1 MYIKILTLTLAS
13 DRPITGNAT
22 KLRGFFATKF
32 NEYILLHHHINVD
45 KFLYKYPLVQYKII
59 NGTPMILGINEGVEV
74 LKEIYDQYTEIKL
87 GDSVYTIMERG
98 ITVKSEDFGL
108 SEKFHSYE
116 FLTPWFALNQ
126 QNYRKYYGSTR
137 DEQRLLLQ
145 RTLIGNLLSIS
156 KTLDYTVPD
165 EIKVDVEIRPKKSR
179 LKNTTMVGFLGKF
192 IVNFTLPDYIGL
204 GKSVSRGFGTIWKVE

>member
-1 MYIKILTLTLAS
+1 MKIKTLALTLAS

-45 KFLYKYPLVQYKII
+45 KFLYKYPLVQYKVID
-59 NGTPMILGINEGVEV
+59 GTPMIIGINEGVEV
-74 LKEIYDQYTEIKL
+74 LKEIYDKYNEIKL
-87 GDSVYTIMERG
+87 GESVYTIMERG
-98 ITVKSEDFGL
+98 ITVKNEDYGL

-116 FLTPWFALNQ
+116 FLMPWFALNQ
-126 QNYRKYYGSTR
+126 HNYHKYYSSTR

-156 KTLDYTVPD
+156 KTLDYAVPD
-165 EIKVDVEIRPKKSR
+165 EIKAEVEVRPQKSR
-179 LKNTTMVGFLGKF
+179 LKNTAMVGFLGKF
-192 IVNFTLPDYIGL
+192 IVNFALPNYIGL
-204 GKSVSRGFGTIWKVE
+204 GKSVSRGFGTIKKV

>member
-13 DRPITGNAT
+13 DRPITGDAA

-45 KFLYKYPLVQYKII
+45 KFLYKYPLVQYKLI
-59 NGTPMILGINEGVEV
+59 NGTPMIVGINDGVDV

-87 GDSVYTIMERG
+87 GERVYTIMERG
-98 ITVKSEDFGL
+98 ITVKSEEFGL

-116 FLTPWFALNQ
+116 FITPWFALNQ
-126 QNYRKYYGSTR
+126 NNYHKYYSSTR
-137 DEQRLLLQ
+137 DEQWLLL
-145 RTLIGNLLSIS
+145 RKTLIGNLLSIS

-165 EIKVDVEIRPKKSR
+165 EIKAEVKVRPQKNR
-179 LKNTTMVGFLGKF
+179 LKNTAMIGFLGKF
-192 IVNFTLPDYIGL
+192 IVNFTLPDYLGL
-204 GKSVSRGFGTIWKVE
+204 GKSVSRGFGTIRKVE